1 MRRLYKEKIA
11 VWLLGILIVSSFVL
25 YMFFVNQAVLN
36 VVAREEIENDLAG
49 LNAKVSELEFEYIS
63 LKNSITIK
71 YALDRG
77 FEEARDVAFV
87 ERDSGSSFSLNT
99 R

>member
-1 MRRLYKEKIA
+1 MRRLHKEKIA
-11 VWLLGILIVSSFVL
+11 VWALGLMIASSFVL

-36 VVAREEIENDLAG
+36 VVAREEIENDLAS

-71 YALDRG
+71 YAYDRG
-77 FEEARDVAFV
+77 FKDVTDIAFA
-87 ERDSGSSFSLNT
+87 ERSSGSSFSLNT